1 MELMSVDEYV
11 AKFADDQAVRLGE
24 MRALIRQVLPEA
36 TEAIKWSAP
45 AYSTGTV
52 LVTFAGFSR
61 HLNLYFTPSTI
72 LAFREEL
79 ADYRTGKS
87 ALSLPYIKLLPESL
101 IADMLRFRRDEYAN
115 DGITWM

>member
-1 MELMSVDEYV
+1 MPASVDDYIDGFPPNR
-11 AKFADDQAVRLGE
+11 AARLTE
-24 MRALIRQVLPEA
+24 LRELITAVLPEA
-36 TEAIKWSAP
+36 REEIKWSTP

-52 LVTFAGFSR
+52 LVTFAGYSN

-72 LAFREEL
+72 RAFHDSL

-87 ALSLPYIKLLPESL
+87 ALSLPYDSPLPRELITDLLVY
-101 IADMLRFRRDEYAN
+101 RRQEFDR